1 MAMSLSRFE
10 KRKRNAYH
18 TVRCFW
24 NTYGELLLSEN
35 GHGTFKY
42 DIVDK
47 MRQLYQDI
55 EASKDE
61 SIIHCKILDI
71 LREQRTHIIQFESCI
86 DTFNDYLC
94 ALRLLDVMF
103 RHNMC

>member
-1 MAMSLSRFE
+1 MYLSRFE

-18 TVRCFW
+18 AVRCFW
-24 NTYGELLLSEN
+24 NTYGALLQSEN
-35 GHGTFKY
+35 RHGTFKY
-42 DIVDK
+42 DIVEK
-47 MRQLYQDI
+47 MGQLYQDI

-61 SIIHCKILDI
+61 SIIRGKILDI

-103 RHNMC
+103 RYNLF